1 MNLVIPI
8 GSNSNFFSIEEYGY
22 PKPLIEVMGKPMI
35 EHVIANVTQ
44 GINFTKIIFIVKQ
57 DECQKFHL
65 DNTLNLLSP
74 TKPQIIQLQSD
85 TQGALCSI
93 LLAIEHIDNNEP
105 LMISNADQIFDGG
118 IASYVD
124 EFGKQDLDAACLS
137 FKSVHPRWSY
147 VRTNDQN
154 YVIET
159 AEKKPISKHAVAGL
173 YLYKKGSDFVR
184 YGMDSIKHGSSL
196 DGKYFIAPVFNEF
209 ILAGKKVGHYP
220 VDNTNYHSFY
230 SPQKIDEFE
239 ALFTRSI
246 QNRFDQ
252 LGRNQS

>member
-8 GSNSNFFSIEEYGY
+8 GSSSKFFSIEEYGY
-22 PKPLIEVMGKPMI
+22 PKPLIEVIGKPMI

-44 GINFTKIIFIVKQ
+44 GIHFSKIIFIVKQ

-74 TKPQIIQLQSD
+74 IKPQIILLQSD

-93 LLAIEHIDNNEP
+93 LLAIEHIDNDEP

-118 IASYVD
+118 IASYID
-124 EFGKQDLDAACLS
+124 EFGKQELDAACLS
-137 FKSVHPRWSY
+137 FHSVHPRWSY

-159 AEKKPISKHAVAGL
+159 AEKRPISKHAIAGL

-184 YGMDSIKHGSSL
+184 HGMDSIKHGSSI

-220 VDNTNYHSFY
+220 VENAKYHSFY
-230 SPQKIDEFE
+230 SPQKIEEFE
-239 ALFTRSI
+239 AAYARSGLN
-246 QNRFDQ
+246 QVNR
-252 LGRNQS
+252 LGDK

>member
-1 MNLVIPI
+1 
-8 GSNSNFFSIEEYGY
+8 
-22 PKPLIEVMGKPMI
+22 
-35 EHVIANVTQ
+35 
-44 GINFTKIIFIVKQ
+44 
-57 DECQKFHL
+57 
-65 DNTLNLLSP
+65 
-74 TKPQIIQLQSD
+74 
-85 TQGALCSI
+85 
-93 LLAIEHIDNNEP
+93 
-105 LMISNADQIFDGG
+105 MISNADQIFDGG